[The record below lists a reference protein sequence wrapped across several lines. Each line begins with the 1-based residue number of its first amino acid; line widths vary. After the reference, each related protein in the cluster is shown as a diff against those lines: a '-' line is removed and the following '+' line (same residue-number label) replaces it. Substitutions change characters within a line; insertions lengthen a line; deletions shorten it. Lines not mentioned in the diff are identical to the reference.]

1 MMLNRQNSRPPQ
13 WFVGSVDRL
22 EVASVMAA
30 SLVLPPDLSQEE
42 LATSNIRLL
51 KPTQHGPGA
60 ILHGGTVMSFIA
72 GRYSPA
78 CTRSRSYVRVLPHG
92 SLLTIKAERIL
103 IQRQ

>member
-1 MMLNRQNSRPPQ
+1 MTP
-13 WFVGSVDRL
+13 
-22 EVASVMAA
+22 A

-42 LATSNIRLL
+42 LAASNIRLL

-60 ILHGGTVMSFIA
+60 ILHGGTVTSFLA
-72 GRYSPA
+72 GRYSPV
-78 CTRSRSYVRVLPHG
+78 CTHSHSFICVLPHG